1 MKIKNRKLYWA
12 LIGTFTLLYLA
23 VAFVSTLHAI
33 TFFQLSNK
41 LGMAILLGS
50 AYEIGQAAVL
60 FSILMTENKNR
71 LLSWLMMFLLT
82 ALQITANVYA
92 SFKFMDSVND
102 NSWTYWQRSILFWI
116 EGQSPEMYKVIISW
130 ISGALLPL
138 VALGMTALVADNI
151 RLARGEVFDKKE
163 DEENEERENKKDEEN
178 SEITIEEKIENEV
191 NKRLKEKNY
200 IDKSSIPK
208 DYIDNIPP
216 KEVQLEGLREKL
228 LNNIINN
235 VGSQENTT
243 LGEGGI
249 QVISPQKEINL
260 QENPNCD
267 LNLIFNNKNNEAKKE
282 LVQSVMEFDLKG
294 PEKSEKIDSS
304 MDSSID
310 LPKEEVKE
318 TTIPEIKLDLET
330 TIINPKPRIYTK
342 KKNGKYSPSPTNR
355 VQGWHLMKEF
365 VDNEHNVFQKGVFVK
380 NDPDKIP
387 TLPKKE

>member
-1 MKIKNRKLYWA
+1 
-12 LIGTFTLLYLA
+12 
-23 VAFVSTLHAI
+23 
-33 TFFQLSNK
+33 
-41 LGMAILLGS
+41 MAILLGS

-92 SFKFMDSVND
+92 SFKFMDFVND
-102 NSWTYWQRSILFWI
+102 NSWTYWQRAILFWV

-163 DEENEERENKKDEEN
+163 NEEENEEN
-178 SEITIEEKIENEV
+178 SEIIIDKKIEDEV
-191 NKRLKEKNY
+191 NKRVRERLYNY
-200 IDKSSIPK
+200 TDKSSIPK

-216 KEVQLEGLREKL
+216 KKVQLEELREKL
-228 LNNIINN
+228 LNNI
-235 VGSQENTT
+235 GSQENIT

-260 QENPNCD
+260 QQNPNFD
-267 LNLIFNNKNNEAKKE
+267 LNLAFSNKNNEAKKE
-282 LVQSVMEFDLKG
+282 LIQSAMEFDLKG

-304 MDSSID
+304 ID
-310 LPKEEVKE
+310 LPKMEIKE
-318 TTIPEIKLDLET
+318 TSIPEIKLDLET
-330 TIINPKPRIYTK
+330 KTINPKPRIYTK
-342 KKNGKYSPSPTNR
+342 KKNDKYSPSPTNR

-365 VDNEHNVFQKGVFVK
+365 VDQDHNIFKKGKFIK
-380 NDPDKIP
+380 NDPNKNP

>member
-1 MKIKNRKLYWA
+1 MKIKNKKLYWA

-92 SFKFMDSVND
+92 SFKFMDFVND
-102 NSWTYWQRSILFWI
+102 NSWTYWQRAILFWV

-163 DEENEERENKKDEEN
+163 NEEENEEN
-178 SEITIEEKIENEV
+178 SEIIIDKKIEDEV
-191 NKRLKEKNY
+191 NKRVRERLYNY
-200 IDKSSIPK
+200 TDKSSIPK

-216 KEVQLEGLREKL
+216 KKVQLEELREKL
-228 LNNIINN
+228 LNNI
-235 VGSQENTT
+235 GSQENIT

-260 QENPNCD
+260 QQNPNFD
-267 LNLIFNNKNNEAKKE
+267 LNLAFSNKNNEAKKE
-282 LVQSVMEFDLKG
+282 LIQSAMEFDLKG

-304 MDSSID
+304 ID
-310 LPKEEVKE
+310 LPKMEIKE
-318 TTIPEIKLDLET
+318 TSIPEIKLDLET
-330 TIINPKPRIYTK
+330 KTINPKPRIYTK
-342 KKNGKYSPSPTNR
+342 KKNDKYSPSPTNR

-365 VDNEHNVFQKGVFVK
+365 VDQDHNIFKKGKFIK
-380 NDPDKIP
+380 NDPNKNP

>member
-1 MKIKNRKLYWA
+1 MKIKNKKLYWA

-92 SFKFMDSVND
+92 SFKFMDFVND
-102 NSWTYWQRSILFWI
+102 NSWTYWQRAILFWV

-163 DEENEERENKKDEEN
+163 NEEENEEN
-178 SEITIEEKIENEV
+178 SEIIIDKKIEDEV
-191 NKRLKEKNY
+191 NKRVRERLYNY
-200 IDKSSIPK
+200 TDKSSIPK

-216 KEVQLEGLREKL
+216 KKVQLEELREKL
-228 LNNIINN
+228 LNNI
-235 VGSQENTT
+235 GSQENIT

-260 QENPNCD
+260 QQNPNFD
-267 LNLIFNNKNNEAKKE
+267 LNLAFSNKNNDAKKE
-282 LVQSVMEFDLKG
+282 LIQSAMEFDLKG

-304 MDSSID
+304 ID
-310 LPKEEVKE
+310 LPKMEIKE
-318 TTIPEIKLDLET
+318 TSIPEIKLDLET
-330 TIINPKPRIYTK
+330 KTINPKPRIYTK
-342 KKNGKYSPSPTNR
+342 KKNDKYSPSPTNR

-365 VDNEHNVFQKGVFVK
+365 VDQDHNIFKKGKFIK
-380 NDPDKIP
+380 NDPNKNP

>member
-163 DEENEERENKKDEEN
+163 DEENEEGENKKDEEN